1 MAAYRGALRTCSN
14 IFNSAFLKYLTALS
28 CELFLQ
34 EASAQMFDWVENRL
48 LAKGLE
54 FWAHYSQSIS

>member
-14 IFNSAFLKYLTALS
+14 IFNSAFSKYLTALS

-54 FWAHYSQSIS
+54 F